1 MAGTYIYVI
10 GVGLKV
16 VLDNIFIKFRAGAVI
31 SIAVLQI
38 YSNKKE
44 DVANATSSNFLSALC
59 PNTAS
64 VYIVTVVVNPLA
76 CKHLTEVASVFF
88 AEPVPLT

>member
-1 MAGTYIYVI
+1 MARTYIYVI

-16 VLDNIFIKFRAGAVI
+16 VLDNIFIKFRAGAAI

-44 DVANATSSNFLSALC
+44 DVACDILKILSALC

-76 CKHLTEVASVFF
+76 CKHLTEIASVFF
-88 AEPVPLT
+88 AEPVPLA